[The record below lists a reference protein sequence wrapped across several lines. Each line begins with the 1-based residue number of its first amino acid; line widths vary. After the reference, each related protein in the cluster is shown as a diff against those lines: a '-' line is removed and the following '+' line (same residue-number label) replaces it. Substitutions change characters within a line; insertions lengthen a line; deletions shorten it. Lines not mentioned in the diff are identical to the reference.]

1 MENNLFY
8 GNAGSATFA
17 INLVCFKRTISIEPR
32 VGRKQSPESSL
43 IMGVLKQNFIFPEDG
58 SEEVVISAISWCSES
73 GKDKI
78 KIPKNYRRVEIIWVG
93 GFL

>member
-32 VGRKQSPESSL
+32 VGRQQSPESSL
-43 IMGVLKQNFIFPEDG
+43 IMGVLNRILFSPKT
-58 SEEVVISAISWCSES
+58 EVRKSLFRQYRDAARVA
-73 GKDKI
+73 KI
-78 KIPKNYRRVEIIWVG
+78 K
-93 GFL
+93 

>member
-1 MENNLFY
+1 
-8 GNAGSATFA
+8 
-17 INLVCFKRTISIEPR
+17 
-32 VGRKQSPESSL
+32 
-43 IMGVLKQNFIFPEDG
+43 MGVLKQNFIFPEDG

-78 KIPKNYRRVEIIWVG
+78 KRPKNYRRVEIIWVG